1 MSDALLPAR
10 PGRLPDWILFLGA
23 WVRAPRTMGAI
34 APSGAALADR
44 IAAEVPLH
52 GTGPLVEL
60 GSGTGALTRALAAR
74 VGSGRL
80 VLVERDA
87 AFCRRLAVRFPDARI
102 LQGDAADLPALLH
115 GLGPASAVV
124 SGLPLY
130 AMAPEG
136 RARIVAAALA
146 ATRGGPFV
154 QFSYIPR
161 FPVRGPWQARRTA
174 AVWRNLPPAFVFVV
188 RS

>member
-10 PGRLPDWILFLGA
+10 PSRLPDWILFLGA
-23 WVRAPRTMGAI
+23 WVRAPRATGAI

-52 GTGPLVEL
+52 GTGPVVEL

-74 VGSGRL
+74 VGSHRL

-87 AFCRRLAVRFPDARI
+87 AFCRRLAARFPDARV
-102 LQGDAADLPALLH
+102 LQGDAADLPALLRDI
-115 GLGPASAVV
+115 GPAAAVV

-130 AMAPEG
+130 AMPPEG
-136 RARIVAAALA
+136 RAQVVAAVPSCSSPTSPAFPSA
-146 ATRGGPFV
+146 APGKRV
-154 QFSYIPR
+154 
-161 FPVRGPWQARRTA
+161 ARRRYGA
-174 AVWRNLPPAFVFVV
+174 ISPPPSSSSSVPKPLFP
-188 RS
+188 